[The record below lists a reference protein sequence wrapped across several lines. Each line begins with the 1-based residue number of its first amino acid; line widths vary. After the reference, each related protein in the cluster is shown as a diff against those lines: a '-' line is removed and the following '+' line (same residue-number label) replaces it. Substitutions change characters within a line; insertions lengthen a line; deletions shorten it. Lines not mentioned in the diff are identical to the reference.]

1 MKDCR
6 CDEHVK
12 IRDKLIKSEDYVSN
26 VEEISNIFA
35 LLGEVSRMKIL
46 LALLEGELCVTHI
59 CEITNSK
66 QSVTSQHLR
75 KLKDN
80 KIIKSRKIGNQVLY
94 SLKDEHVVSIIKL
107 ALAHKDC

>member
-6 CDEHVK
+6 CDERVK

-80 KIIKSRKIGNQVLY
+80 KIYNTALYCRLSLDDGSVGESGSIQTQKIIL
-94 SLKDEHVVSIIKL
+94 EEF
-107 ALAHKDC
+107 